1 MSLLS
6 QLGVDIARRPPQEHA
21 CAWAGRTPGPVYE
34 RGSRVKS
41 SAFGS
46 GVVLLVLALAGCAAL
61 PGGGPAPLD
70 TFELSAAN
78 VASHGH
84 SRRQILVTE
93 PSALKALDSENIV
106 VSSAPDSIAYLKGAQ
121 WGDRLTNIVQSRLV
135 QAYEN
140 TGAFGGIGRPG
151 DGLAI
156 NYQVLTD
163 LRRFGIKAYASPQ
176 EAVVEIAVKLMNDKN
191 GEVRA
196 TRIFHTAVPV
206 TGTGNAAYV
215 RALDAAFEHT
225 TSEIVTWTVSTL

>member
-1 MSLLS
+1 MFRFGS
-6 QLGVDIARRPPQEHA
+6 HA
-21 CAWAGRTPGPVYE
+21 I
-34 RGSRVKS
+34 KS
-41 SAFGS
+41 SRAVS
-46 GVVLLVLALAGCAAL
+46 VTLLAVLLLAGC
-61 PGGGPAPLD
+61 GTTRPLD
-70 TFELSAAN
+70 TFSLSTPKPS
-78 VASHGH
+78 VSTP
-84 SRRQILVTE
+84 SRRKLQLLVPT
-93 PSALKALDSENIV
+93 PTALKALDSENIV

-121 WGDRLTNIVQSRLV
+121 WGDRLANIVQSRLV

>member
-1 MSLLS
+1 MFRFGS
-6 QLGVDIARRPPQEHA
+6 HA
-21 CAWAGRTPGPVYE
+21 I
-34 RGSRVKS
+34 KS
-41 SAFGS
+41 SRAVS
-46 GVVLLVLALAGCAAL
+46 VTLLAVLLLAGC
-61 PGGGPAPLD
+61 GTTRPLD
-70 TFELSAAN
+70 TFSLSTPKPS
-78 VASHGH
+78 VSTP
-84 SRRQILVTE
+84 SRRKLQLLVPT
-93 PSALKALDSENIV
+93 PTALKALDSENIV